1 MLLILLFPRLI
12 NLLVAM
18 FLHHCVD
25 VG

>member
-12 NLLVAM
+12 NLFVAM

>member
-1 MLLILLFPRLI
+1 MLLFPRLI